1 MKKAALLLVFFLF
14 FGKISWAGKKPLI
27 VASIFPLAEMAKEVG
42 GEGVKVRLLLP
53 PGADPHSWEPTPR
66 DILVLR
72 EAVLLLAVG
81 GGLEPWLDDILSGL
95 ERPPQ
100 VLRLIPENSS
110 PGDPHVWLDFLRDAE
125 FCRKFSQRLAE
136 LFPQK
141 AAYFL
146 KRGEKVRKRFLKLH
160 EEFAQTLKKCKF
172 RLVPLAG
179 HKAFSA
185 WEKNYGLTFV
195 TLTGPNPEAEPTP
208 KALQNLIS
216 LVRKN
221 GLKAV
226 YYDEPR
232 ARRFAALVARETGAQ
247 IYYLTPGASP
257 TREEL
262 SAGLSFLDLMRRN
275 LRHLRLGLSC
285 PNH

>member
-1 MKKAALLLVFFLF
+1 MKRIVLCLFLFLF
-14 FGKISWAGKKPLI
+14 FGKLTWAGKKPLI

-42 GEGVKVRLLLP
+42 GEGVEVHLLLP

-81 GGLEPWLDDILSGL
+81 GGLEPWLDDLLKGL
-95 ERPPQ
+95 KRPPQ
-100 VLRLIPENSS
+100 VLRLISRGSS
-110 PGDPHVWLDFLRDAE
+110 PGDPHLWLDFVRDAE
-125 FCRKFSQRLAE
+125 FCLELSRRLTE
-136 LFPQK
+136 LFPGRS
-141 AAYFL
+141 AYFH
-146 KRGEKVRKRFLKLH
+146 KRGKKAQEKFLKLH
-160 EEFAQTLKKCKF
+160 EEFSQTLEKCKF
-172 RLVPLAG
+172 RVVPLAG

-185 WEKNYGLTFV
+185 WEKNYGLSFV
-195 TLTGPNPEAEPTP
+195 TLTGTSPEAEPTP
-208 KALQNLIS
+208 GALKRLIS
-216 LVRKN
+216 LIRKT

-232 ARRFAALVARETGAQ
+232 ARRFAELVARETGAQ

-262 SAGLSFLDLMRRN
+262 AAGLSFLDLMRRN
-275 LRHLRLGLSC
+275 LHHLRLGLSC
-285 PNH
+285 PGD